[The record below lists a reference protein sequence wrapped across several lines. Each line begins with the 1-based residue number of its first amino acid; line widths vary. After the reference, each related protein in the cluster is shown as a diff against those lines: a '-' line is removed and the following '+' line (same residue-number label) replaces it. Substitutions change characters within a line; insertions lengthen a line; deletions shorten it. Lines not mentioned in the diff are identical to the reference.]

1 MPPNSPQICPRTSG
15 KLLTGLTMMNQVGG
29 LEDGYVVPDGGDLG
43 VLACSHA
50 DIQPHPMGLP

>member
-1 MPPNSPQICPRTSG
+1 
-15 KLLTGLTMMNQVGG
+15 MMNQVGG